1 MPEEED
7 KDEFKKQLSQWLRL
21 YSFLSQ
27 IVPFQDIELEKF
39 HAYCRLLSTKL
50 PKLDISERLKLN
62 DEVALEYYRLQ
73 KISEGSIAMEAQGE
87 YRLKGA
93 GETGMK
99 KDKEEKAHLSEIITV
114 LNDRFGTDFTEA
126 DKLFFDQ
133 IESELVSD
141 EKMIYQAQNNNI
153 DNFKYGFEERFIEKL
168 IDRMDQNQE
177 IFSKILDDK
186 AFGEIVKGWMLNKVY
201 KRINDSRI

>member
-1 MPEEED
+1 LPEEED